1 MQPVRVLLREPTVR
15 DVPAL
20 ARLHWL
26 AWDRTYRGIC
36 EEAWLDTLSPQVFEG
51 YHEARFNGVGE
62 PDEREPFVVAV
73 GPDDRDELLGFAR
86 AGPNRPTTPTGD
98 PIPPCRAT
106 ACSAELYAIYVHP
119 EHQGRAIGSRLW
131 DHLLNAL
138 RDRGHRSMCLWVLSH
153 NKIARRFY
161 ESRGGIEAGEA
172 PITLGD
178 RKYDQVAY
186 AWRLEQ

>member
-1 MQPVRVLLREPTVR
+1 MQPVPILLREPTVP

-36 EEAWLDTLSPQVFEG
+36 DDGWLDTLSPQVFEG
-51 YHEARFNGVGE
+51 YHAARFDPNGAL
-62 PDEREPFVVAV
+62 DAREPFVVAV
-73 GPDDRDELLGFAR
+73 NPDRRDELLGFAR

-106 ACSAELYAIYVHP
+106 ECSAELYAIYVHP
-119 EHQGRAIGSRLW
+119 EHQGRGIGSKMW
-131 DHLLNAL
+131 DHLLDAL
-138 RDRGHRSMCLWVLSH
+138 RERGHRSMCLWVLSD
-153 NKIARRFY
+153 NTTARRFY
-161 ESRGGIEAGEA
+161 QARGGAEAGGA

-178 RKYDQVAY
+178 RKYDQIAY
-186 AWRLEQ
+186 GWNL